1 MEITIISLVVLLV
14 ILGGVCWFLW
24 KRSKN
29 LPTVETKKEEKK
41 YVKTD
46 SSNLLVV
53 TDDLGE
59 PLLLQGGVFEE
70 TPGYSYSV
78 MPLSAITWD
87 GVVRVMSSENVFVNI
102 PVSLTA
108 SVGST
113 NDSRKAAVSKFLSSG
128 RDGIK
133 AFLGSVA
140 ESSIKSS
147 LVDSKISDLLHSDD
161 LREKSMEIIKSNL
174 SVVGLEILAF
184 SISELSDDADYI
196 KSLSQ
201 KEIGKIKT
209 AAQSELIAQQ
219 KLDAIQAE
227 KDKTELEVAK
237 NEAELERR
245 TARQDSDA
253 KLREIRKQEAIADA
267 DAERE
272 IQVKTAEIRADQNR
286 KIAYSQAATEQTKE
300 EARIKK
306 DLAISKARSEATKS
320 QETLEIQSS
329 LEIEKSRKQAEIEVS
344 KAELEKE
351 RQLQEIKNNNF
362 LEDQEARKQ
371 SALAQEAASQEINA
385 AKTQTS
391 LAKVESDSVIER
403 TRLEKAAELEKLKE
417 LQKVEISKASE
428 KAKEAEINA
437 TVILE
442 TKKKNE
448 KAELEAKAKKNIS
461 KINAEAQAEKT
472 SILSDAEAK
481 SIEKK
486 AIAQANGKRADLLAE
501 ADKIKALEETSVE
514 SVKSLLAAGL
524 APEIILQIRTVEQ
537 VKNAAEATSGLLEK
551 LNLSDVTIL
560 GDSKTVGDFITQTTA
575 GVSPAL
581 DKLRS
586 LPLTKAAKVIE
597 ED

>member
-219 KLDAIQAE
+219 KLDASQAE
-227 KDKTELEVAK
+227 KDKTV
-237 NEAELERR
+237 
-245 TARQDSDA
+245 
-253 KLREIRKQEAIADA
+253 
-267 DAERE
+267 
-272 IQVKTAEIRADQNR
+272 
-286 KIAYSQAATEQTKE
+286 
-300 EARIKK
+300 
-306 DLAISKARSEATKS
+306 
-320 QETLEIQSS
+320 
-329 LEIEKSRKQAEIEVS
+329 
-344 KAELEKE
+344 
-351 RQLQEIKNNNF
+351 
-362 LEDQEARKQ
+362 
-371 SALAQEAASQEINA
+371 
-385 AKTQTS
+385 
-391 LAKVESDSVIER
+391 
-403 TRLEKAAELEKLKE
+403 
-417 LQKVEISKASE
+417 
-428 KAKEAEINA
+428 
-437 TVILE
+437 
-442 TKKKNE
+442 
-448 KAELEAKAKKNIS
+448 
-461 KINAEAQAEKT
+461 
-472 SILSDAEAK
+472 
-481 SIEKK
+481 
-486 AIAQANGKRADLLAE
+486 
-501 ADKIKALEETSVE
+501 
-514 SVKSLLAAGL
+514 
-524 APEIILQIRTVEQ
+524 
-537 VKNAAEATSGLLEK
+537 
-551 LNLSDVTIL
+551 
-560 GDSKTVGDFITQTTA
+560 
-575 GVSPAL
+575 
-581 DKLRS
+581 
-586 LPLTKAAKVIE
+586 
-597 ED
+597 

>member
-29 LPTVETKKEEKK
+29 LPVVETKKEEKK

-300 EARIKK
+300 EAKIKK
-306 DLAISKARSEATKS
+306 DLAISKARLEATKS

-362 LEDQEARKQ
+362 LEIGR
-371 SALAQEAASQEINA
+371 ASCR
-385 AKTQTS
+385 
-391 LAKVESDSVIER
+391 ER
-403 TRLEKAAELEKLKE
+403 
-417 LQKVEISKASE
+417 V
-428 KAKEAEINA
+428 
-437 TVILE
+437 
-442 TKKKNE
+442 
-448 KAELEAKAKKNIS
+448 
-461 KINAEAQAEKT
+461 
-472 SILSDAEAK
+472 
-481 SIEKK
+481 
-486 AIAQANGKRADLLAE
+486 
-501 ADKIKALEETSVE
+501 
-514 SVKSLLAAGL
+514 
-524 APEIILQIRTVEQ
+524 
-537 VKNAAEATSGLLEK
+537 
-551 LNLSDVTIL
+551 
-560 GDSKTVGDFITQTTA
+560 
-575 GVSPAL
+575 
-581 DKLRS
+581 
-586 LPLTKAAKVIE
+586 
-597 ED
+597 

>member
-1 MEITIISLVVLLV
+1 MI
-14 ILGGVCWFLW
+14 GV
-24 KRSKN
+24 
-29 LPTVETKKEEKK
+29 
-41 YVKTD
+41 
-46 SSNLLVV
+46 
-53 TDDLGE
+53 
-59 PLLLQGGVFEE
+59 
-70 TPGYSYSV
+70 SV
-78 MPLSAITWD
+78 MSGCP
-87 GVVRVMSSENVFVNI
+87 VRC
-102 PVSLTA
+102 
-108 SVGST
+108 
-113 NDSRKAAVSKFLSSG
+113 KFCATG
-128 RDGIK
+128 NMKRW
-133 AFLGSVA
+133 
-140 ESSIKSS
+140 
-147 LVDSKISDLLHSDD
+147 
-161 LREKSMEIIKSNL
+161 RNL
-174 SVVGLEILAF
+174 S
-184 SISELSDDADYI
+184 
-196 KSLSQ
+196 
-201 KEIGKIKT
+201 
-209 AAQSELIAQQ
+209 
-219 KLDAIQAE
+219 
-227 KDKTELEVAK
+227 
-237 NEAELERR
+237 
-245 TARQDSDA
+245 
-253 KLREIRKQEAIADA
+253 
-267 DAERE
+267 
-272 IQVKTAEIRADQNR
+272 
-286 KIAYSQAATEQTKE
+286 
-300 EARIKK
+300 
-306 DLAISKARSEATKS
+306 
-320 QETLEIQSS
+320 
-329 LEIEKSRKQAEIEVS
+329 
-344 KAELEKE
+344 
-351 RQLQEIKNNNF
+351 
-362 LEDQEARKQ
+362 
-371 SALAQEAASQEINA
+371 SQEINA
-385 AKTQTS
+385 SKTQTS

-442 TKKKNE
+442 TKKK

-461 KINAEAQAEKT
+461 KINAEVQAEKT

>member
-1 MEITIISLVVLLV
+1 M
-14 ILGGVCWFLW
+14 
-24 KRSKN
+24 
-29 LPTVETKKEEKK
+29 
-41 YVKTD
+41 
-46 SSNLLVV
+46 
-53 TDDLGE
+53 
-59 PLLLQGGVFEE
+59 
-70 TPGYSYSV
+70 
-78 MPLSAITWD
+78 
-87 GVVRVMSSENVFVNI
+87 
-102 PVSLTA
+102 
-108 SVGST
+108 
-113 NDSRKAAVSKFLSSG
+113 
-128 RDGIK
+128 
-133 AFLGSVA
+133 
-140 ESSIKSS
+140 
-147 LVDSKISDLLHSDD
+147 
-161 LREKSMEIIKSNL
+161 
-174 SVVGLEILAF
+174 
-184 SISELSDDADYI
+184 
-196 KSLSQ
+196 
-201 KEIGKIKT
+201 
-209 AAQSELIAQQ
+209 
-219 KLDAIQAE
+219 
-227 KDKTELEVAK
+227 
-237 NEAELERR
+237 
-245 TARQDSDA
+245 
-253 KLREIRKQEAIADA
+253 
-267 DAERE
+267 
-272 IQVKTAEIRADQNR
+272 
-286 KIAYSQAATEQTKE
+286 
-300 EARIKK
+300 
-306 DLAISKARSEATKS
+306 
-320 QETLEIQSS
+320 
-329 LEIEKSRKQAEIEVS
+329 
-344 KAELEKE
+344 
-351 RQLQEIKNNNF
+351 
-362 LEDQEARKQ
+362 EDQEVKKQ
-371 SALAQEAASQEINA
+371 TALAQETASQEINA
-385 AKTQTS
+385 AKTKTS

-403 TRLEKAAELEKLKE
+403 TKSEKAAELEKLKE